1 MTARTVAAVAAVVE
15 MTAGFA
21 LIASP
26 SIVVHLLIGT
36 GLSDGGIA
44 IGRVGGFGLLSL
56 GLACWPSGRVVNVQ
70 AISALFTYNLLAA
83 LYIGSLGVVGGFAGY
98 LLWPACVLHAVLAF
112 LLARPAYQAVRRQ
125 GSGVEK
131 KIENGVSGKPLG

>member
-1 MTARTVAAVAAVVE
+1 MKPRTLAMMSAVIETTTGIV
-15 MTAGFA
+15 
-21 LIASP
+21 LIANP
-26 SIVVHLLIGT
+26 SFVVHLLIGT
-36 GLSDGGIA
+36 ALSDGGIA

-56 GLACWPSGRVVNVQ
+56 GMACWPNGRVANVQ

-83 LYIGSLGVVGGFAGY
+83 LYIGFLGIVGGFAGY
-98 LLWPACVLHAVLAF
+98 LLWPACVLHALLAF

-131 KIENGVSGKPLG
+131 KIENGV